1 MHPHLPHMSLP
12 TFVLSV
18 VYAAAIAIAVAHP
31 GRNTLAGL
39 VVLAGLTIR
48 WFLRFR
54 RSAHPAAAQAPATAQ
69 LAGAA
74 PS

>member
-1 MHPHLPHMSLP
+1 MHPHLPHVPLP
-12 TFVLSV
+12 TFVLSL
-18 VYAAAIAIAVAHP
+18 VYAAAIAIAVVHP
-31 GRNTLAGL
+31 GQNTVAGL
-39 VVLAGLTIR
+39 VVLAGLTLR

-54 RSAHPAAAQAPATAQ
+54 RAAHLTPVQAPSTAQ